1 MARRGGRSGSAKVW
15 THVGGGFSRQ
25 ANFLV
30 TKRTSAVA
38 LQVLGNVKVL
48 SRRPLSPTQRALY
61 LAFELLA

>member
-15 THVGGGFSRQ
+15 THVGGFSRQ

>member
-1 MARRGGRSGSAKVW
+1 VW
-15 THVGGGFSRQ
+15 THVGGFSRQ